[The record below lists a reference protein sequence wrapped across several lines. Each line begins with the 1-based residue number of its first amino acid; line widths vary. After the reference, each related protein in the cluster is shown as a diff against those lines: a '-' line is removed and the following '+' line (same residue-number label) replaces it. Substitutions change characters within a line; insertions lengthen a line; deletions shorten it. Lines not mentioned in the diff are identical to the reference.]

1 MKKNLHKFLLTAA
14 TILAMSSV
22 DAKVW
27 RVNNTTGV
35 VADFVQLSTAV
46 ASPAVLDG
54 DTIHVEGSS
63 TVYNGAAIKKRLVII
78 GPGYHLGGTGS
89 NAGLQYHDQ
98 VAYINGLVL
107 DSLGSGSVV
116 MGLSGYMYLQTGAD
130 NYTITRNNIDLYA
143 ENAGQK
149 ASNIKITQNQIDVR
163 LSAIAFE
170 NLEFTNNI
178 INNNCLLASLSNTN
192 VLFRNNTIVSAVA
205 NVTNAYVSNN
215 IFLSTVNLVNCTIRY
230 NIASG
235 LNTLPAGNNNQNNK
249 PVATV
254 ILNTGSNDGKFQ
266 LAPGSPAIAAGEPI
280 NGITPD
286 CGAFGTADPYRLS
299 GIAPIPTIYSLTV
312 PASVP
317 SSATSM
323 TVTVSTRSNN

>member
-1 MKKNLHKFLLTAA
+1 MKKNLHKLLLTMAA
-14 TILAMSSV
+14 IGAMGSV

-27 RVNNTTGV
+27 RVNNATGV
-35 VADFVQLSTAV
+35 AADFVQLSA
-46 ASPAVLDG
+46 AIANPAVLAG

-63 TVYNGAAIKKRLVII
+63 TAYNRAELKKRLVII
-78 GPGYHLGGTGS
+78 GPGYHLSGTGS

-98 VAYINGLVL
+98 IAYINGLVL

-130 NYTITRNNIDLYA
+130 NYTITRNNIDIYT
-143 ENAGQK
+143 EIAGQK
-149 ASNIKITQNQIDVR
+149 ASNIKIVRNQIDVR
-163 LSAIAFE
+163 LSAVAFE
-170 NLEFTNNI
+170 DLEFTNNI
-178 INNNCLLASLSNTN
+178 VNNNCLLSSLSNTN
-192 VLFRNNTIVSAVA
+192 VLFRNNTISSATA
-205 NVTNAYVSNN
+205 NVTNAYISNN
-215 IFLSTVNLVNCTIRY
+215 IFLSTVNFVNCTIKY
-230 NIASG
+230 NIATG
-235 LNTLPAGNNNQNNK
+235 LNTLPAGDNNQNNR
-249 PVATV
+249 PTAAL

-299 GIAPIPTIYSLTV
+299 GIAPVPTIYSLTV

-317 SSATSM
+317 SSATTM
-323 TVTVSTRSNN
+323 TVTISTRSNN